1 MSKEFM
7 NLSKEYRMLYENNV
21 NQMLTTIIEDNSF
34 NESIINLCK
43 HALNDNWDLSKKVN
57 ILNIVTQ

>member
-7 NLSKEYRMLYENNV
+7 NLSREYRMLYESNV
-21 NQMLTTIIEDNSF
+21 NQMLMTIAEDERF
-34 NESIINLCK
+34 NERIRNLCA
-43 HALNDNWDLSKKVN
+43 HALNNNWDLSKKVN